1 VNLRLFCHVACA
13 YLGCSLV
20 VIYLNIVFPV
30 VELLHVRLIMR
41 QHDRVLVHKF
51 CLGVKLDE
59 RIPFPVMLVEI
70 PSLSNLE
77 YSGALS
83 QQDVIDAKVS
93 MNIAFSVQIVQ
104 CIDDLV
110 EPLKDM
116 FMALDSVLGLLFE
129 DDVL

>member
-1 VNLRLFCHVACA
+1 
-13 YLGCSLV
+13 
-20 VIYLNIVFPV
+20 
-30 VELLHVRLIMR
+30 
-41 QHDRVLVHKF
+41 
-51 CLGVKLDE
+51 
-59 RIPFPVMLVEI
+59 MLVEI